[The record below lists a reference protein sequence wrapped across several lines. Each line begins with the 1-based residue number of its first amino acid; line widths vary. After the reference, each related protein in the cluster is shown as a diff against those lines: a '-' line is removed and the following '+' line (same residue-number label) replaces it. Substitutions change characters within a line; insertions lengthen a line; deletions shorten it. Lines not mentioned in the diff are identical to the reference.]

1 MNKLC
6 KKTRQEFFCQDELNE
21 TEKSDFKNHIN
32 TCKECTNEFKK
43 FNTLTNILD
52 VKKVAKI
59 SNPIYWAN
67 YIVKLDEKL
76 DKKESK
82 IAWQWLKLK
91 PLLASTTVFLIMLI
105 VTATLFVEK
114 PDKSLFETKNLD
126 EELLV
131 LIESNHNSE
140 IFSEI
145 DMEILNSLDEE
156 SLDSILFQ
164 NI

>member
-1 MNKLC
+1 MV
-6 KKTRQEFFCQDELNE
+6 KTK
-21 TEKSDFKNHIN
+21 T
-32 TCKECTNEFKK
+32 
-43 FNTLTNILD
+43 
-52 VKKVAKI
+52 VI
-59 SNPIYWAN
+59 SQYN
-67 YIVKLDEKL
+67 
-76 DKKESK
+76 S
-82 IAWQWLKLK
+82 
-91 PLLASTTVFLIMLI
+91 FLIMLI